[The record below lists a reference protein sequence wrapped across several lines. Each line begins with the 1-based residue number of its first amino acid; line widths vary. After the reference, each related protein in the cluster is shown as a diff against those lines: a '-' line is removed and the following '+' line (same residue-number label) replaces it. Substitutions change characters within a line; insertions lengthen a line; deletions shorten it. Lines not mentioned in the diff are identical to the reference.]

1 MENSANASSISNN
14 KVIVDSPISNI
25 SNSQKQISNNESLFS
40 ISSSA
45 TPYTF
50 ISIKYDNNASPVILV
65 LQRRNIHKNQ
75 KRKKK

>member
-1 MENSANASSISNN
+1 MENAANGSSISNN

-45 TPYTF
+45 TPYTTF
-50 ISIKYDNNASPVILV
+50 QLNMIIMLH
-65 LQRRNIHKNQ
+65 LLF
-75 KRKKK
+75 

>member
-1 MENSANASSISNN
+1 MENAANGSSISNK

-45 TPYTF
+45 TPY
-50 ISIKYDNNASPVILV
+50 I
-65 LQRRNIHKNQ
+65 
-75 KRKKK
+75 